1 MYAAHSG
8 HPSRPAAPTMLAV
21 GRPSGPGMST
31 RVAIAIPALNAGK
44 TAASATA
51 CHNTIA
57 ARGARNGH
65 VARANRAGT
74 GPTSST
80 ARMVKTSADTLSVS
94 LTPPQ

>member
-1 MYAAHSG
+1 MYAVHSG
-8 HPSRPAAPTMLAV
+8 HPSRPAAPMMLAV
-21 GRPSGPGMST
+21 GRPSGPGISS
-31 RVAIAIPALNAGK
+31 RVAIPMPALNAEK

-65 VARANRAGT
+65 VARASRAGI

-80 ARMVKTSADTLSVS
+80 ARMVKASADTLLVS
-94 LTPPQ
+94 LSPPQ